1 MNKELIKNIDS
12 LKQVLTL
19 GMITEAEYNTRFTEL
34 MNNHNAEYKKAARSI
49 KH

>member
-1 MNKELIKNIDS
+1 MNKELIQNLNS

-19 GMITEAEYNTRFTEL
+19 GMITESEYKVRFANL
-34 MNNHNAEYKKAARSI
+34 MNNHNAEYKRAARNI

>member
-1 MNKELIKNIDS
+1 MNKKLIKNINS

-19 GMITEAEYNTRFTEL
+19 GMITEAEYNVRFTKL
-34 MNNHNAEYKKAARSI
+34 MNNHNKEYKRAARNI

>member
-1 MNKELIKNIDS
+1 MNKELIARINS

-19 GMITEAEYNTRFTEL
+19 GMITEAEYNTRFTKL
-34 MNNHNAEYKKAARSI
+34 MNNHNAEYKRAARNI

>member
-1 MNKELIKNIDS
+1 MNKELIKNLNS

-19 GMITEAEYNTRFTEL
+19 GMITEAEYKVRFTNL
-34 MNNHNAEYKKAARSI
+34 MNVHNAEYKRAARNI